1 MDNTMKFE
9 VEIADASGHSTVQM
23 TKNELTEKVNSTQ
36 GSWVFVNDQLVSAAD
51 IAGMD
56 LEVGSR
62 IRLMPG
68 LVGGQ
73 DAPTF
78 VVEIADST
86 GHAEAVM
93 TQAELVEKANATQGS
108 WVFVNDQLVNTSD
121 LADMNMEAGS
131 RIRLMPG
138 LVGGQDAPTFV
149 VEIADSTGHAEAVM
163 TQAELAEKASLR
175 RGSWVFVNDQLVDVA
190 DIAEMNLDA
199 GSRIRLMPGLVGGQ
213 DAPLFEVEIADA
225 TGHSTVQMSQ
235 AEVAEKANQTQGS
248 WVFVNDQLVSAAD
261 IADMNLEA
269 GSRIR
274 LMPGLVGGRAC

>member
-1 MDNTMKFE
+1 MENKTKFD

-23 TKNELTEKVNSTQ
+23 TQNEIAQKAGQTQ

-51 IAGMD
+51 IADMNLD
-56 LEVGSR
+56 AGSR

-68 LVGGQ
+68 LIGGQ

-78 VVEIADST
+78 VVEIADKT

-93 TQAELVEKANATQGS
+93 TQAELAEKASQTQGS
-108 WVFVNDQLVNTSD
+108 WVFVNDQLVNTTD
-121 LADMNMEAGS
+121 IADMNLEAGS

-149 VEIADSTGHAEAVM
+149 VEIADSNGHSEVVM
-163 TQAELAEKASLR
+163 TQAEITEKA
-175 RGSWVFVNDQLVDVA
+175 G
-190 DIAEMNLDA
+190 
-199 GSRIRLMPGLVGGQ
+199 
-213 DAPLFEVEIADA
+213 
-225 TGHSTVQMSQ
+225 
-235 AEVAEKANQTQGS
+235 QTQGS
-248 WVFVNDQLVSAAD
+248 WVFVNDQLVNTTD

-274 LMPGLVGGRAC
+274 LMPGLVGGQDAPTFVVEIADSNGHSEVVMTQAEITEKAGQTQGSWVFVNDQLVNTTDIADMNLEAGSRIRLMPGLIGGRAC

>member
-23 TKNELTEKVNSTQ
+23 TQNELTEKVNTTQ

-51 IAGMD
+51 IA
-56 LEVGSR
+56 
-62 IRLMPG
+62 
-68 LVGGQ
+68 
-73 DAPTF
+73 
-78 VVEIADST
+78 
-86 GHAEAVM
+86 
-93 TQAELVEKANATQGS
+93 
-108 WVFVNDQLVNTSD
+108 
-121 LADMNMEAGS
+121 DMNLEAGS

-163 TQAELAEKASLR
+163 TQAELTEK
-175 RGSWVFVNDQLVDVA
+175 VNA
-190 DIAEMNLDA
+190 
-199 GSRIRLMPGLVGGQ
+199 
-213 DAPLFEVEIADA
+213 
-225 TGHSTVQMSQ
+225 
-235 AEVAEKANQTQGS
+235 TQGS

>member
-1 MDNTMKFE
+1 MDNKMKFE

-23 TKNELTEKVNSTQ
+23 TQNELTEKVNATQ

-51 IAGMD
+51 IADMN
-56 LEVGSR
+56 LEAGSR

-73 DAPTF
+73 DLPTF

-93 TQAELVEKANATQGS
+93 TQAEITEK
-108 WVFVNDQLVNTSD
+108 VNC
-121 LADMNMEAGS
+121 
-131 RIRLMPG
+131 
-138 LVGGQDAPTFV
+138 
-149 VEIADSTGHAEAVM
+149 
-163 TQAELAEKASLR
+163 
-175 RGSWVFVNDQLVDVA
+175 
-190 DIAEMNLDA
+190 
-199 GSRIRLMPGLVGGQ
+199 
-213 DAPLFEVEIADA
+213 
-225 TGHSTVQMSQ
+225 
-235 AEVAEKANQTQGS
+235 TQGS

>member
-23 TKNELTEKVNSTQ
+23 TQNELTEKVNATQ

-51 IAGMD
+51 IADMN
-56 LEVGSR
+56 LEAGGR

-93 TQAELVEKANATQGS
+93 TQAELTEKVNA
-108 WVFVNDQLVNTSD
+108 
-121 LADMNMEAGS
+121 
-131 RIRLMPG
+131 
-138 LVGGQDAPTFV
+138 
-149 VEIADSTGHAEAVM
+149 
-163 TQAELAEKASLR
+163 
-175 RGSWVFVNDQLVDVA
+175 
-190 DIAEMNLDA
+190 
-199 GSRIRLMPGLVGGQ
+199 
-213 DAPLFEVEIADA
+213 
-225 TGHSTVQMSQ
+225 
-235 AEVAEKANQTQGS
+235 TQGS

-261 IADMNLEA
+261 IVDMNLEA

>member
-1 MDNTMKFE
+1 MDNKMKFE

-23 TKNELTEKVNSTQ
+23 TQNELTEKVNATQ

-51 IAGMD
+51 IAGMN
-56 LEVGSR
+56 LEAGSR

-73 DAPTF
+73 DLPTF

-93 TQAELVEKANATQGS
+93 TQAEITEK
-108 WVFVNDQLVNTSD
+108 VNS
-121 LADMNMEAGS
+121 
-131 RIRLMPG
+131 
-138 LVGGQDAPTFV
+138 
-149 VEIADSTGHAEAVM
+149 
-163 TQAELAEKASLR
+163 
-175 RGSWVFVNDQLVDVA
+175 
-190 DIAEMNLDA
+190 
-199 GSRIRLMPGLVGGQ
+199 
-213 DAPLFEVEIADA
+213 
-225 TGHSTVQMSQ
+225 
-235 AEVAEKANQTQGS
+235 TQGS